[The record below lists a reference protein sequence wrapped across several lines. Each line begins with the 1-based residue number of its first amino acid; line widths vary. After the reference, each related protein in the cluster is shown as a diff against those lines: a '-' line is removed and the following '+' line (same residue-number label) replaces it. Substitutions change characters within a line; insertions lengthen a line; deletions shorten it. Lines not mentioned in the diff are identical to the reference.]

1 MVGLGLL
8 MPLRERR
15 LVKTEA
21 FFCYCDSF
29 GRLIEVRM
37 VLGEDDGRRLVWTHT
52 RMTSVE
58 SRNFVNK
65 ATLSIISSEM

>member
-1 MVGLGLL
+1 
-8 MPLRERR
+8 
-15 LVKTEA
+15 
-21 FFCYCDSF
+21 
-29 GRLIEVRM
+29 M